1 MSEGTAPAA
10 VYRARR
16 ERFAAEAAGL
26 ARRSLGFSIARFA
39 TFAVFALCLFVILL
53 HAAAPGRIWP
63 AGAALAF
70 AIFLVLA
77 VFHSRVIRA
86 ERRAK
91 DLAALQDE
99 GLARLARDWQALPL
113 PRLPE
118 DLTLPPLARDL
129 GLFGQASLF
138 QLLGTVH
145 TPPGKAALARWLL
158 EPASPEEIA
167 RRQGA
172 VAELAPE
179 IELRQLLEVGV
190 KPMEKAPPDP
200 EVFLR
205 WAEEGPGLLGER
217 PWLVWLCRALALATL
232 GFGLAWLAPGSPVPG
247 AVPLLL
253 VVLNLV
259 LTRVY
264 GERIHAAFARVEARE
279 REFRLY
285 ADALALL
292 ASRSFQSE
300 RLQEVGRALETEGTS
315 AHRAMELLDHRIGLA
330 AAHHSALLHF
340 PLQLLLLWDFHA
352 LDLLERWRRAFG
364 PRARPWLAAL
374 GDFEALAAL
383 AALAHDEPEWT
394 FPTVAPPEPGAPVE
408 IVGRSLGHPL
418 LSDAVRVG
426 NDVEVGPP
434 GTFLLVTGSN
444 MSGKST
450 LLRAIGANAVLAQ
463 AGGPVAAAAM
473 SLPPLALATSVL
485 VEDSLAQGVSF
496 FMAELLSVREVVRAA
511 DRARSE
517 GRTLLYL
524 LDEILRGTNSAER
537 QVAVRRVLQHLLT
550 AGAIGAVSTHD
561 LALAE
566 IPELAPHCQAVHFRE
581 SFLPGE
587 AGPRM
592 TFDYR
597 LRPGVATT
605 ANALA
610 LLALVGL
617 GES

>member
-1 MSEGTAPAA
+1 MRSDRAPTAD
-10 VYRARR
+10 YRARR
-16 ERFAAEAAGL
+16 ERFAAEAARL
-26 ARRSLGFSIARFA
+26 SRRSLGFSIARFA
-39 TFAVFALCLFVILL
+39 TFAAFALCLFVILL

-63 AGAALAF
+63 AGAVLAF
-70 AIFLVLA
+70 AAFLILA
-77 VFHSRVIRA
+77 AFHSRVIRA
-86 ERRAK
+86 ERRAR
-91 DLAALQDE
+91 DLADLQDE
-99 GLARLARDWQALPL
+99 GLARLARDWQSLPL
-113 PRLPE
+113 PRLPD
-118 DLTLPPLARDL
+118 DLSPPPLARDL
-129 GLFGQASLF
+129 GLFGPASLF
-138 QLLGTVH
+138 HLLSTVH
-145 TPPGKAALARWLL
+145 TPPGKAALAAWLL
-158 EPASPEEIA
+158 APAPPAEVA
-167 RRQGA
+167 RRQAA

-179 IELRQLLEVGV
+179 IELRQSFEVGV

-200 EVFLR
+200 EIFLR
-205 WAEEGPGLLGER
+205 WAEEEGGLLAAR
-217 PWLVWLCRALALATL
+217 PWLVWLCRGLALATVGL
-232 GFGLAWLAPGSPVPG
+232 GLAWLVPGSPVPG
-247 AVPLLL
+247 GLPLLL
-253 VVLNLV
+253 VIANLV

-285 ADALALL
+285 AGALALL
-292 ASRSFQSE
+292 AGRRFASD
-300 RLQEVGRALETEGTS
+300 RLREVSRALETEGTP
-315 AHRAMELLDHRIGLA
+315 ADRAMEILDHRIGFA

-383 AALAHDEPEWT
+383 ASLAHDQPGWA
-394 FPTVAPPEPGAPVE
+394 FPTVAPPAPQAPIE
-408 IVGRSLGHPL
+408 IVGRDLGHPL
-418 LSDAVRVG
+418 LSDAARVG
-426 NDVEVGPP
+426 NDVTVGPP

-450 LLRAIGANAVLAQ
+450 LLRALGANAVLAQ
-463 AGGPVAAAAM
+463 AGGPVAAAAL

-485 VEDSLAQGVSF
+485 VEDSLADGVSF

-517 GRTLLYL
+517 GRTVLYL

-537 QVAVRRVLQHLLT
+537 QVAVRKVLQHLLA

-566 IPELAPHCQAVHFRE
+566 IPELAPHCRTVHFRE
-581 SFLPGE
+581 SFAPGE
-587 AGPRM
+587 GGPRM

-610 LLALVGL
+610 LLKLVGL
-617 GES
+617 GDS